1 MNVEEIERLQA
12 EVSKKYQAYDEAA
25 QALREAIKLK
35 TEVLSD
41 HDWYVE
47 FAVGYGAREYVELN
61 GHFTKE
67 NLEEILACFELPR
80 DIRGDIK

>member
-12 EVSKKYQAYDEAA
+12 EVSKKYQAYDKAA

-35 TEVLSD
+35 TEVLAD

-47 FAVGYGAREYVELN
+47 FAIGYGAREYVKLY

-67 NLEEILACFELPR
+67 NLEEIIACFDLSM
-80 DIRGDIK
+80 DIREDIK